1 MYTSSVPDE
10 VHCDE
15 ESGRD
20 DAARYTLVFS
30 IMCFKKVGNDLIL
43 ERIKQV
49 DFRQSHSESM
59 MEKYLSSLTVKA
71 LYWQQDLTE
80 KVAQEEMRY

>member
-1 MYTSSVPDE
+1 MSSVPDE

-30 IMCFKKVGNDLIL
+30 IMCFKKIGNDLIL
-43 ERIKQV
+43 ERIKQI

-59 MEKYLSSLTVKA
+59 IEKYLTSLTVKA
-71 LYWQQDLTE
+71 LYWQQDLLE
-80 KVAQEEMRY
+80 FVEQDSVRV

>member
-1 MYTSSVPDE
+1 MPDE

-15 ESGRD
+15 DSGRD

-30 IMCFKKVGNDLIL
+30 IMCFKKIGNDLIL
-43 ERIKQV
+43 ERIKQI

-59 MEKYLSSLTVKA
+59 MEKYLTSLTVKA
-71 LYWQQDLTE
+71 LYWQQDLLE

>member
-1 MYTSSVPDE
+1 MPDE

-15 ESGRD
+15 DSGRD

-30 IMCFKKVGNDLIL
+30 IMCFKKIGHDLIL
-43 ERIKQV
+43 ERIKQI
-49 DFRQSHSESM
+49 DFRQSHSDAL
-59 MEKYLSSLTVKA
+59 MEKYLTSLTVKA
-71 LYWQQDLTE
+71 LYWQQDLLD